1 MSSAGNDPPCIRV
14 SDWYRIAGPLP
25 LYIHKDDP
33 RLARWREE
41 ATRAFSRV
49 AADIL
54 WRAHQA
60 DRPGDAS
67 ARRGRNA

>member
-1 MSSAGNDPPCIRV
+1 MSNPRNDQLRV
-14 SDWYRIAGPLP
+14 RASDWYRISGPLP
-25 LYIHKDDP
+25 LYVHKDDP

-54 WRAHQA
+54 GRAHQA
-60 DRPGDAS
+60 E
-67 ARRGRNA
+67 